1 MTEGQLP
8 DKERL
13 IKILSFLI
21 DVHPIKPLRT
31 TSLIFIYMGLLEHYP
46 DIVSYS
52 QLDAIS
58 KRKKTPEQI
67 AEAILLIWQHEKILE
82 NAAVLLN
89 S

>member
-1 MTEGQLP
+1 MMAARQLP

-13 IKILSFLI
+13 IKILTFLI
-21 DVHPIKPLRT
+21 DVHPLRPVRT

-52 QLDAIS
+52 QLNTIS

-67 AEAILLIWQHEKILE
+67 AEAILLIWRHQSSEMQPNH
-82 NAAVLLN
+82 
-89 S
+89 